1 MENITKLAMNK
12 FPLDQAKNLLQ
23 TSTETTSS
31 STDSSEILNQIIK
44 SEELRKELFS
54 AFCKALISII
64 NTYEGFFKDVFEK
77 KLNEISE
84 TVIKETIIKAI
95 QQTINAEFL
104 KSVIPSEEIVKYF
117 SEEIKP
123 HLINQNY
130 NKMVDNTSRI
140 EEEKISDT
148 TIKPQ
153 LGGHIKKKKFTRKY
167 RK

>member
-1 MENITKLAMNK
+1 MENITKLAMKN
-12 FPLDQAKNLLQ
+12 FPLDQAKGLLE
-23 TSTETTSS
+23 TSAESASS
-31 STDSSEILNQIIK
+31 STNSSEILNQIIK

-84 TVIKETIIKAI
+84 TVIKETITKAI

-104 KSVIPSEEIVKYF
+104 KSVLPSEEIVKYF

-123 HLINQNY
+123 HLINEFYDKTFNST
-130 NKMVDNTSRI
+130 NKEETTSDAP
-140 EEEKISDT
+140 KI
-148 TIKPQ
+148 
-153 LGGHIKKKKFTRKY
+153 GGHVKKKKFTRKN

>member
-1 MENITKLAMNK
+1 MENITKLAMKN
-12 FPLDQAKNLLQ
+12 FPLDQAKGLLE
-23 TSTETTSS
+23 TSAESSSS
-31 STDSSEILNQIIK
+31 STNSSEILNQIIK

-84 TVIKETIIKAI
+84 TVIKETITKAI

-104 KSVIPSEEIVKYF
+104 KSAIPSEEIVKYF

-123 HLINQNY
+123 HLINEFHDKTPNNISS
-130 NKMVDNTSRI
+130 NKD
-140 EEEKISDT
+140 E
-148 TIKPQ
+148 TIPNIN
-153 LGGHIKKKKFTRKY
+153 GGHIKRKKFTRKN

>member
-1 MENITKLAMNK
+1 MENIAKLAMKN
-12 FPLDQAKNLLQ
+12 FPIDQTKNLLQ
-23 TSTETTSS
+23 TSTEIAPS
-31 STDSSEILNQIIK
+31 STNSGEILNQIIQ

-84 TVIKETIIKAI
+84 TVIKETITKAI
-95 QQTINAEFL
+95 NQTINAEFL
-104 KSVIPSEEIVKYF
+104 KSVLPSEEIVKYF

-123 HLINQNY
+123 HLINEVSS
-130 NKMVDNTSRI
+130 NKDEPI
-140 EEEKISDT
+140 PT
-148 TIKPQ
+148 TIIPK
-153 LGGHIKKKKFTRKY
+153 GGGRMKKKKFTRKY

>member
-1 MENITKLAMNK
+1 MENIAKLAMKN
-12 FPLDQAKNLLQ
+12 FPIDQAKNLLQ
-23 TSTETTSS
+23 TSGEGAPSSTNLSTSS
-31 STDSSEILNQIIK
+31 STNSSEILNQIIK

-84 TVIKETIIKAI
+84 TVIKETITKAI
-95 QQTINAEFL
+95 NQTINAEFL
-104 KSVIPSEEIVKYF
+104 KSVLPSEEIVKYF

-123 HLINQNY
+123 HLINGVSS
-130 NKMVDNTSRI
+130 NKDET
-140 EEEKISDT
+140 IST
-148 TIKPQ
+148 TIIPKS
-153 LGGHIKKKKFTRKY
+153 GGRMKKKKFTRKY